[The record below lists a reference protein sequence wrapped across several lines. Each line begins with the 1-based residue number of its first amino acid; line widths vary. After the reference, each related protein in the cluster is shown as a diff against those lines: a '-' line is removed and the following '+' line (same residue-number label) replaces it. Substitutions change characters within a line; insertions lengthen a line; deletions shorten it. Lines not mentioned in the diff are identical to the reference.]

1 MLGPDDSRRLWRWM
15 DPWMGIRS
23 SGNPFNS
30 FRDGMSLTKMWGLPV
45 ASVYDMLRT
54 GPIDSFSGATL
65 SFRDSPARTLLTL
78 TMERVTG

>member
-1 MLGPDDSRRLWRWM
+1 
-15 DPWMGIRS
+15 
-23 SGNPFNS
+23 
-30 FRDGMSLTKMWGLPV
+30 MWGLPV